1 MTESMLTQLLKGT
14 GVSFGI
20 NAVKMLC
27 AEYSTLKRK
36 SLDRR
41 EIVQMFIDRRRKYID
56 EIIDQRNNKYSYAK
70 NHTPSYKIA

>member
-41 EIVQMFIDRRRKYID
+41 EIV
-56 EIIDQRNNKYSYAK
+56 
-70 NHTPSYKIA
+70 